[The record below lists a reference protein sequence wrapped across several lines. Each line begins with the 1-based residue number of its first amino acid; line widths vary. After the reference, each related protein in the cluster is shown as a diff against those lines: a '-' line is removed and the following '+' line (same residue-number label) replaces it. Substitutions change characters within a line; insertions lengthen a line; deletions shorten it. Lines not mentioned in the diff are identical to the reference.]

1 MRRCTWEEAA
11 DFGTRFAR
19 ELNVSDSYCGGL
31 SPSWSSAVCG
41 YTEDSLGGK
50 ILTCVVFSI
59 MRKLIVG
66 VAFFY
71 QASEFSETCRK
82 FEASSLSWF

>member
-1 MRRCTWEEAA
+1 
-11 DFGTRFAR
+11 
-19 ELNVSDSYCGGL
+19 
-31 SPSWSSAVCG
+31 
-41 YTEDSLGGK
+41 
-50 ILTCVVFSI
+50 

-82 FEASSLSWF
+82 FEAFSLSWF